1 MDLSGIFPAL
11 TTPFASDGSVSIADL
26 KHNIQQYNK
35 IGLAG
40 YVVMG
45 STGESVLL
53 SKSEMETVLVAVK
66 ETAAQDKK
74 LIAGTGAEST
84 AETIERTKRAA
95 ELGYDAALVKTP
107 YYYKPVYKTEVYL
120 QHYRRVADASPIPVL
135 LYSVPQFTGVA
146 LEAPEVVA
154 LSEHPNIIG
163 IKESSGNVQRVAEII
178 AGTPSHFQVLVGSAA
193 TIYPSLAIGAR
204 GAILAL
210 GSALPEKCVELYEL
224 VRHGAILEKNA
235 EKKRFTLPYEVTER
249 IARAIKSNPGELG
262 EAVTHV
268 MAQRNESARE
278 LQEVILRASKLV
290 VSECGIAG
298 VKYVMDQRGYRGGV
312 PRLPLLPLKDEQK
325 KRVNALLE
333 TLEPAAMR
341 A

>member
-1 MDLSGIFPAL
+1 MDLGILPAL
-11 TTPFASDGSVSIADL
+11 TTPFASDGSISIADL
-26 KHNIQQYNK
+26 KHNIQQYNST
-35 IGLAG
+35 GLAG
-40 YVVMG
+40 YVVIG

-53 SKSEMETVLVAVK
+53 SKPEIEAVLAAVK
-66 ETAAQDKK
+66 ETASRGRK

-95 ELGYDAALVKTP
+95 QLGYDVALVKTP
-107 YYYKPVYKTEVYL
+107 YYYKPAYKPEVYIA
-120 QHYRRVADASPIPVL
+120 HYRRVADESPIPVM
-135 LYSVPQFTGVA
+135 LYSVPRFTGVA
-146 LEAPEVVA
+146 LEPPEVAV

-178 AGTPSHFQVLVGSAA
+178 ATVRPDFQVLVGSAA

-210 GSALPEKCVELYEL
+210 GSALPEKCVTLYEL
-224 VRHGAILEKNA
+224 FRQGQHEK
-235 EKKRFTLPYEVTER
+235 
-249 IARAIKSNPGELG
+249 
-262 EAVTHV
+262 
-268 MAQRNESARE
+268 ARE
-278 LQEVILRASKLV
+278 LQEVMLRASKLI

-298 VKYVMDQRGYRGGV
+298 VKYAMDQRGYRGGL

-325 KRVNALLE
+325 KRVNTLLE

>member
-11 TTPFASDGSVSIADL
+11 TTPFAADGSVSIADL
-26 KHNIQQYNK
+26 KHNIQMYNRV
-35 IGLAG
+35 GLAG

-53 SKSEMETVLVAVK
+53 SKPEMEAVLVAVK
-66 ETAAQDKK
+66 ETASREKK

-107 YYYKPVYKTEVYL
+107 YYYKPVYKPEVYIA
-120 QHYRRVADASPIPVL
+120 HYRRLADASPIPVL

-146 LEAPEVVA
+146 LEPPEVIA

-178 AGTPSHFQVLVGSAA
+178 ASTPREFQMLVGSAA
-193 TIYPSLAIGAR
+193 TIYPSLMIGAR

-210 GSALPEKCVELYEL
+210 GSALPDKCVELYEL
-224 VRHGAILEKNA
+224 FRQDEPEK
-235 EKKRFTLPYEVTER
+235 
-249 IARAIKSNPGELG
+249 
-262 EAVTHV
+262 
-268 MAQRNESARE
+268 ARE
-278 LQEVILRASKLV
+278 LQEVILRVSKLV

-298 VKYVMDQRGYRGGV
+298 VKYVMDQRGYRGGL
-312 PRLPLLPLKDEQK
+312 PRLPLLPLKDEQR
-325 KRVNALLE
+325 KRVKALLE